1 MGRLS
6 WIIQMCCEYNHKCLY
21 KEAEEDW
28 TQKSIIWNSGENRDD
43 EVVTNQGMAGAGSL
57 GGSKG
62 ADSPLKPSKG
72 AWLSRHLDLVL

>member
-21 KEAEEDW
+21 W
-28 TQKSIIWNSGENRDD
+28 TQKSRIWNSGENRDD

-57 GGSKG
+57 GKQGSRF
-62 ADSPLKPSKG
+62 SPKTF
-72 AWLSRHLDLVL
+72 